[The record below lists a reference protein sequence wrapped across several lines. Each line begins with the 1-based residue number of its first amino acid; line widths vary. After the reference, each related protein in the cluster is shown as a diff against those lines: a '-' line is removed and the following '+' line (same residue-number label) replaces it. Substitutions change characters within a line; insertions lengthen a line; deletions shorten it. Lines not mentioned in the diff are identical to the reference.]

1 MYKKLSYDELLKLK
15 SKFFDNLKYIL
26 THKKYSTLK
35 DYLTI
40 TSRQWWAVYHMM
52 RQDYIRRT
60 VFERGTDAVI
70 FFDEREKI
78 ELHADKITLAK
89 MQSLLWDAKKL
100 AAQTK
105 WSQSIEQTLQY
116 AFESGELSTIEG
128 KSYLV
133 YDIETS
139 YATNDL
145 KWIEFY
151 LWYAYIVEWGIWTY
165 KYLDANNMPKFVE
178 FMLNFDGY
186 IIWFNSLAFDNPVSL
201 HHALKDNFDETSY
214 QEKLSLL
221 NKKSLDIYQFALNLT
236 GKRMWLNRLSRALV
250 WLGKTLESGKEWENL
265 WKLYQEWDE
274 KALQT
279 LKEYC
284 KNDVKMTYLL
294 LWYILYY
301 KKLSLEWSDFVY
313 SIEQFLEFSNV
324 EWKELDEQNTSFKSE
339 SMFS

>member
-1 MYKKLSYDELLKLK
+1 
-15 SKFFDNLKYIL
+15 
-26 THKKYSTLK
+26 
-35 DYLTI
+35 
-40 TSRQWWAVYHMM
+40 MM

-60 VFERGTDAVI
+60 VFEQGTDKVI

-78 ELHADKITLAK
+78 ELHADKIILAK

-100 AAQTK
+100 AAQIK
-105 WSQSIEQTLQY
+105 WSQSIEQTLQD
-116 AFESGELSTIEG
+116 AFESGELSTIEW

-165 KYLDANNMPKFVE
+165 KYLDANNMPKFVD
-178 FMLNFDGY
+178 FMLSFDGY

-201 HHALKDNFDETSY
+201 HHALKDRFDEAEY
-214 QEKLSLL
+214 HEKLLLL
-221 NKKSLDIYQFALNLT
+221 NKKSLDIYQFALHLT

-313 SIEQFLEFSNV
+313 TIEQFLEFSNV